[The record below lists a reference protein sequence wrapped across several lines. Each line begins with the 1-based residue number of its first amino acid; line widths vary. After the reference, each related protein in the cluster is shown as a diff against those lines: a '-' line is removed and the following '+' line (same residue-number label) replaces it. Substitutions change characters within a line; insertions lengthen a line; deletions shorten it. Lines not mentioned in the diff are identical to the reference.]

1 LNPVPDSLTVL
12 RSRSLRLA
20 KRLRADGGADGYDRA
35 RTLDAFTMPVADL
48 AGIHALLHRLL
59 PQPSCCV
66 IRGELLHGD
75 RAKGIRRLLYTCK
88 ETGELP
94 TFRDVPRR
102 WLALDLDGVP
112 MPADV
117 PATDLAGCGAVA
129 LAALPGVFHG
139 AACIV
144 QASASHGRSPG
155 LRLRVWV
162 WLSRPTWGA
171 ELKRWLANHPC
182 DRSVFGAVQP
192 IYSAAPTL
200 AQGVADPIQNR
211 LQVLPGRPV
220 VDVPPPEALAP
231 PPPAI
236 APARAAAIS
245 SEARSNA
252 YVRAAL
258 VRGAHRISTT
268 APGGRHPTIVGETC
282 RLARFVADG
291 HLTADAIARVVRE
304 AARQAGKDDEA
315 EVDAAIA
322 YGLANPW
329 TAGRMPG
336 GAHDGR

>member
-1 LNPVPDSLTVL
+1 MNPAADSLTVV
-12 RSRSLRLA
+12 RSPRLRLA
-20 KRLRADGGADGYDRA
+20 KRLRMDGGADGYDQA
-35 RTLDAFTMPVADL
+35 KTLDAYTMPVADL
-48 AGIHALLHRLL
+48 AGIEGLLRRLL
-59 PQPSCCV
+59 PQPSCCIV
-66 IRGELLHGD
+66 RGEMVHGL
-75 RAKGIRRLLYTCK
+75 RAKAIRRLLYTCK

-94 TFRDVPRR
+94 NFKDVPRR

-112 MPADV
+112 MPDGLA
-117 PATDLAGCGAVA
+117 ATDLAGCGAAA
-129 LAALPGVFHG
+129 LAVLPQAFHG
-139 AACIV
+139 VQCII
-144 QASASHGRSPG
+144 QASASHGRAPG

-171 ELKRWLANHPC
+171 ELIRWLADYPC

-192 IYSAAPTL
+192 IYTAAPTL
-200 AQGVADPIQNR
+200 ALGVVDPVPNR

-231 PPPAI
+231 PPVAVPQRSSFVSSPA
-236 APARAAAIS
+236 S
-245 SEARSNA
+245 GNA

-291 HLTADAIARVVRE
+291 HLTASAIAEVVR
-304 AARQAGKDDEA
+304 AAAKHAGKDDDA

-336 GAHDGR
+336 DVRHGR

>member
-1 LNPVPDSLTVL
+1 MNPVPDSLTVL

-20 KRLRADGGADGYDRA
+20 KRLRADGGADAYDRA

-75 RAKGIRRLLYTCK
+75 HAKGIRRLLYTCK
-88 ETGELP
+88 KTGELP
-94 TFRDVPRR
+94 SFRDVPRR

-112 MPADV
+112 LPADV

-129 LAALPGVFHG
+129 LAALPEAFHG

-162 WLSRPTWGA
+162 WLSRPTFGH
-171 ELKRWLANHPC
+171 ELKRWLAGYPC

-192 IYSAAPTL
+192 VYTAAPAL
-200 AQGVADPIQNR
+200 APGVADPMPNR

-220 VDVPPPEALAP
+220 VEMPPSEALAP
-231 PPPAI
+231 PPLIVPQRSAAI
-236 APARAAAIS
+236 AIEAAAS
-245 SEARSNA
+245 A
-252 YVRAAL
+252 YVRGAL
-258 VRGAHRISTT
+258 VREVHRVSTT
-268 APGGRHPTIVGETC
+268 APGGRHPTIVGATC
-282 RLARFVADG
+282 RLARFVRDG
-291 HLTADAIARVVRE
+291 HLTASQVTDIITA
-304 AARQAGKDDEA
+304 AARQAGKDDDGEIA
-315 EVDAAIA
+315 DAIA
-322 YGLANPW
+322 YGLDHPW
-329 TAGRMPG
+329 EAGRMPG
-336 GAHDGR
+336 EAGHGR